1 MKNNLIHKFEYTKSP
16 YKAIY
21 FSFTIKIALAIILII
36 ALALAYKNSDFAI
49 SIILLLFCFA
59 MFILISLFYSP
70 VLYRINTYLSLE
82 IYKDMLIINDKEYP
96 INEIFYKINEYR
108 NTGAGTYRI
117 YIYWYSIQFFD
128 KNNKKIGEFFFTISY
143 ENNLT
148 NIPLKTLIKIIDDL
162 KNNENYNCEDTIEK
176 QVKELKEENIVYGYA
191 NYLMILYIFAP
202 LLVLLLIFL
211 FKN

>member
-128 KNNKKIGEFFFTISY
+128 KNNR
-143 ENNLT
+143 
-148 NIPLKTLIKIIDDL
+148 
-162 KNNENYNCEDTIEK
+162 
-176 QVKELKEENIVYGYA
+176 
-191 NYLMILYIFAP
+191 
-202 LLVLLLIFL
+202 
-211 FKN
+211 